1 MGSLEAGVPRR
12 GLATARLCPVTPSPP
27 FLAAG
32 AKLIPVSCACM
43 VFGCFGSGVKTL
55 NPVKQAAS
63 WVRGDSPAV
72 LPRGSSAPAPGP
84 ASLLPSEAGRPGTL
98 RARGVWRRG
107 AVSSLGSGLS
117 PPGLCFPRSRQTP
130 RGRGGHLVS
139 SSPRRFSVL
148 AHAAPRPPLPSHS
161 TSSLSGCG
169 HFLSSVELAPPF
181 SALSEV
187 WRRPRWPRHAARP
200 PLRHPAFF
208 LFGGSLRFRPGHSVA
223 LSSACTK
230 LTFRKCFLSTC
241 VWGGATGGAGQRG
254 GDADPGPPG
263 ARGVA
268 GAGRGLS
275 PLLGTE

>member
-12 GLATARLCPVTPSPP
+12 GLAAARLCPVTPSPP

-32 AKLIPVSCACM
+32 VKLIPVSCACM

-98 RARGVWRRG
+98 RARGVWRRE

-117 PPGLCFPRSRQTP
+117 PAGLCFPRSRQTP

-148 AHAAPRPPLPSHS
+148 AHAA
-161 TSSLSGCG
+161 
-169 HFLSSVELAPPF
+169 
-181 SALSEV
+181 
-187 WRRPRWPRHAARP
+187 RPRRLSRPIRRALPRAAVASCRP
-200 PLRHPAFF
+200 SSSRL
-208 LFGGSLRFRPGHSVA
+208 
-223 LSSACTK
+223 LSPHLLKS
-230 LTFRKCFLSTC
+230 
-241 VWGGATGGAGQRG
+241 GAGH
-254 GDADPGPPG
+254 
-263 ARGVA
+263 
-268 GAGRGLS
+268 AGRVTQLALLFVTPPSSCLGVLCASVPGTPS
-275 PLLGTE
+275 PCHLPARS